1 MSGGGGGGGQQGFVC
16 GSMLYLEPSLTS
28 VGCSE
33 MLMAHAVAQLAEK
46 TPGKEAIAIESFVRA
61 LRQVKPRGYF
71 FRGGGGGGGGGEANT
86 HLHIEF
92 QFCLFC
98 GADSHHFGGQCGL

>member
-1 MSGGGGGGGQQGFVC
+1 MSGEGGGGGEGEGQGFVC
-16 GSMLYLEPSLTS
+16 GSVLYLEPSLTS
-28 VGCSE
+28 AGCSE

-71 FRGGGGGGGGGEANT
+71 FGGGGGGGGGKHTFA
-86 HLHIEF
+86 H
-92 QFCLFC
+92 
-98 GADSHHFGGQCGL
+98 